1 MFIGG
6 DPERGADAAGGAV
19 RAHQQPRTQRAFAIL
34 TGNPHLACAVAIRT
48 TEEARRPVPGQALD
62 PGQARLQRVAE
73 VACHHHLAERI
84 AAVIGRLHQ
93 HPAEVT
99 GAADVD
105 APDRAGRHP
114 QFLHHPQR
122 GQRVD
127 GGVGKAEVA
136 LVEHRRQR
144 AGRGRFHLG
153 HVQAQA
159 VQGDRQAGA
168 DQAAADDQHVV
179 AAGLSVGEVWWH
191 CAMLSASVPLLV
203 CETMNSPDQA
213 PRIALGPLL
222 LAGLI
227 ISAALTRLLPQPPN
241 FSPVIAIALF
251 AGAYF
256 ANRRWAVLVPLA
268 AMLVSDLALAATH
281 GGIYLQHLA
290 SPVALSVYACI
301 LLSTLLGFGLRGKV
315 SGGRVLGGAVA
326 GSVLFFAVT
335 NFMVWLGTGPTSA
348 NVACQAGLAP
358 CYAAAI
364 PFFHWT
370 LLGTLFWSAVL
381 FGGFELLRRR
391 VPALRAQT
399 A

>member
-1 MFIGG
+1 
-6 DPERGADAAGGAV
+6 
-19 RAHQQPRTQRAFAIL
+19 
-34 TGNPHLACAVAIRT
+34 
-48 TEEARRPVPGQALD
+48 
-62 PGQARLQRVAE
+62 
-73 VACHHHLAERI
+73 
-84 AAVIGRLHQ
+84 
-93 HPAEVT
+93 
-99 GAADVD
+99 
-105 APDRAGRHP
+105 
-114 QFLHHPQR
+114 
-122 GQRVD
+122 
-127 GGVGKAEVA
+127 
-136 LVEHRRQR
+136 
-144 AGRGRFHLG
+144 
-153 HVQAQA
+153 
-159 VQGDRQAGA
+159 
-168 DQAAADDQHVV
+168 
-179 AAGLSVGEVWWH
+179 
-191 CAMLSASVPLLV
+191 MLSASVPLLV

-227 ISAALTRLLPQPPN
+227 IAAALTRLLPQPPN

-301 LLSTLLGFGLRGKV
+301 LLATVMGFGLRGRV
-315 SGGRVLGGAVA
+315 GGAAVLGGSVA
-326 GSVLFFAVT
+326 GSVLFFVVT
-335 NFMVWLGTGPTSA
+335 NFMVWATAAVIPGHAHCL
-348 NVACQAGLAP
+348 AGIAP
-358 CYAAAI
+358 CYASAI

-370 LLGTLFWSAVL
+370 LLGTLFWSAML

>member
-1 MFIGG
+1 
-6 DPERGADAAGGAV
+6 
-19 RAHQQPRTQRAFAIL
+19 
-34 TGNPHLACAVAIRT
+34 
-48 TEEARRPVPGQALD
+48 
-62 PGQARLQRVAE
+62 
-73 VACHHHLAERI
+73 
-84 AAVIGRLHQ
+84 
-93 HPAEVT
+93 
-99 GAADVD
+99 
-105 APDRAGRHP
+105 
-114 QFLHHPQR
+114 
-122 GQRVD
+122 
-127 GGVGKAEVA
+127 
-136 LVEHRRQR
+136 
-144 AGRGRFHLG
+144 
-153 HVQAQA
+153 
-159 VQGDRQAGA
+159 
-168 DQAAADDQHVV
+168 
-179 AAGLSVGEVWWH
+179 
-191 CAMLSASVPLLV
+191 MLSASVPLLV

-227 ISAALTRLLPQPPN
+227 IAAALTRLLPQPPN

-268 AMLVSDLALAATH
+268 AMLVSDLALAATQ
-281 GGIYLQHLA
+281 GGLYLQHLA